1 MPTSFCPRSD
11 MTRDDATSMTGSTH
25 TCFMHQHARW
35 WTPASST
42 ARHQQNT
49 FISTD
54 LQVEN
59 YVLLALQPLST
70 TTHGSQVSTSNTR
83 QSSLNHR
90 HTAVKSQLSTPSSQ
104 VSTINTRQS
113 SLKIQTSMELGARWQ
128 LVRPKEFH
136 TCVKHF
142 IQQVAS
148 QLCKGGNR

>member
-1 MPTSFCPRSD
+1 MSGNTEVTVPTPFCPRSD
-11 MTRDDATSMTGSTH
+11 MTRDDDATSMTGSTH

-42 ARHQQNT
+42 AQHQQNT

-59 YVLLALQPLST
+59 YFLHTLQPLST
-70 TTHGSQVSTSNTR
+70 IDTQE
-83 QSSLNHR
+83 SSLNHR
-90 HTAVKSQLSTPSSQ
+90 HTAVKSQPPTHGSQ
-104 VSTINTRQS
+104 VSKFK
-113 SLKIQTSMELGARWQ
+113 LHVELSARWQ